1 MLPKLSLFLSEKS
14 YRNVNIFCFFLFLFL
29 HMKVKDEQGKALATF
44 SLFPDGGRGERATP
58 Q

>member
-1 MLPKLSLFLSEKS
+1 L
-14 YRNVNIFCFFLFLFL
+14 FFLFLFL